1 MRALSKQ
8 GDDAMNNWQTA
19 QRELITRYFDEV
31 WNRGHVEVLDELLD
45 PQYLNHS
52 PGGGTPRPGPAD
64 LKPIVQA
71 VRRGIPDVHYEV
83 LDMVMEPGKV
93 AVCTRLTG
101 THEGD
106 YFGIAP
112 TGRRIDVR
120 QMQIE
125 WIREGRIWQ
134 HWRITEDLALRP

>member
-52 PGGGTPRPGPAD
+52 PGGGTPRPGPAA
-64 LKPIVQA
+64 LKPIVHA
-71 VRRGIPDVHYEV
+71 VRRGIPDVRYEI

-93 AVCTRLTG
+93 AVYTRLTG
-101 THEGD
+101 THDGD

-134 HWRITEDLALRP
+134 HWRVTEDLMLHL